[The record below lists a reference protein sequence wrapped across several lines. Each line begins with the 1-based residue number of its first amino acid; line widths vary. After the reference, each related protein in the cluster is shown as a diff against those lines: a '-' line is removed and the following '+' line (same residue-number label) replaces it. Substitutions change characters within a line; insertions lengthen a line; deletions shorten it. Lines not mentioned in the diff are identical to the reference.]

1 MGFHVRMSGDGGRK
15 SSSGGFTVGRS
26 GGDAS
31 LRGWTMQ
38 MPDGRLILR
47 RSVLIRCLAVPVA
60 VVGAIWMAL
69 LALQMLDPLTSGF
82 DRSDDAIFVVLLS
95 IPTVWAVN
103 VLRRR
108 TVLSEYGVEM
118 RRLLFTERRPW
129 ASVLSRLTL
138 STFDMSGPGAES
150 GIDRTRIALVNGDL
164 DDVIRLPG
172 CVLGTTLVD
181 SRKRG
186 SAALRALLNYV
197 DGQGWIVSDTDLGWE
212 DPGLVRARQSHGA
225 DEIAQRSR
233 LVFCVPAW
241 RRIKEHFCNGGM
253 FLIGLGVLLL
263 AMGGQQ
269 LLFES
274 SPLSASD
281 RFYAVLFLIL
291 GPLSMAPPLYR
302 IYGCFQRVIVDD
314 KEIRAGG
321 KSCAWPESRSG
332 LFVVGDRIFLACAG
346 GRGIALDGAGVTWG
360 GFQRR
365 QERLVARCEA
375 IWLWGVAHG
384 ATRESG
390 RYVPVRDESM
400 QREREILEKGMGMAV
415 PRRG

>member
-1 MGFHVRMSGDGGRK
+1 M
-15 SSSGGFTVGRS
+15 
-26 GGDAS
+26 
-31 LRGWTMQ
+31 
-38 MPDGRLILR
+38 
-47 RSVLIRCLAVPVA
+47 
-60 VVGAIWMAL
+60 
-69 LALQMLDPLTSGF
+69 
-82 DRSDDAIFVVLLS
+82 
-95 IPTVWAVN
+95 
-103 VLRRR
+103 
-108 TVLSEYGVEM
+108 
-118 RRLLFTERRPW
+118 
-129 ASVLSRLTL
+129 
-138 STFDMSGPGAES
+138 
-150 GIDRTRIALVNGDL
+150 
-164 DDVIRLPG
+164 
-172 CVLGTTLVD
+172 
-181 SRKRG
+181 
-186 SAALRALLNYV
+186 NYV
-197 DGQGWIVSDTDLGWE
+197 DGQGWIVSDTDLVWE

-241 RRIKEHFCNGGM
+241 RRIKEHLCNGGI

-291 GPLSMAPPLYR
+291 GPVSMAPPLYR

-321 KSCAWPESRSG
+321 KSCSWPESRSG

-400 QREREILEKGMGMAV
+400 QREREILEKGMGLAV